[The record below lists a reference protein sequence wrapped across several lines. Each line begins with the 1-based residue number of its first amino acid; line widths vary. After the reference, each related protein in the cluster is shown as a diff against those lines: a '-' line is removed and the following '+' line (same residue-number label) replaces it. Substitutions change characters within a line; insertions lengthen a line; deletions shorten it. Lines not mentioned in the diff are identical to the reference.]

1 MRIEHLSLMNWRNF
15 KSVDIAVG
23 NRLFVVGPNASGKS
37 NLLDALRFL
46 QNIAT
51 GGGGLQHGL
60 KIRGGVSRVRC
71 LAARNYNHGWVG
83 IELALKA
90 GRGGPRWTYQL
101 HFTRERRGAHRP
113 IIRRELVKRDHYTV
127 VDRPDA
133 DDRSDKERLT
143 QTAMEQV
150 NSNREF
156 RPVVEFLAAVRYLHL
171 VPHLIRDPDL
181 GQGTGGGSFGSD
193 FLVRIAQTPERT
205 RTARLN
211 RINTALRSVVPQ
223 LENLALTRDEAGRPH
238 LQARYTHWRTEGA
251 RQDEQDFSDGTLR
264 LIGLLWLLQEQS
276 GKAGRV
282 VLLEEPEL
290 SLHTEIVRR
299 LPTVLSRAARYGKSQ
314 IILSTHSTELLND
327 PGLGLDEVLVL
338 KPGDEGT
345 TGTAASG
352 IPDIDSLLGSG
363 MSLAEI
369 LGPETSPPSVQ
380 PLTLF

>member
-23 NRLFVVGPNASGKS
+23 RRLFVVGPNASGKS

-46 QNIAT
+46 RDVAT
-51 GGGGLQHGL
+51 VGGGLQQAL
-60 KIRGGVSRVRC
+60 KTRGGVARVRC
-71 LAARNYNHGWVG
+71 LAARNFNHGWVG
-83 IELALKA
+83 IEL
-90 GRGGPRWTYQL
+90 GMRSSRGGPTWTYRL

-113 IIRRELVKRDHYTV
+113 IIRRELVKRDHYTI

-133 DDRSDKERLT
+133 DDQADRERLT

-156 RPVVEFLAAVRYLHL
+156 RPVVEFLSAVRYLHL
-171 VPHLIRDPDL
+171 VPQLIRDPEL
-181 GQGTGGGSFGSD
+181 GPGTGGGPFGSD
-193 FLVRIAQTPERT
+193 FLVRVAKMPERT

-211 RINTALRSVVPQ
+211 RINTALRAVVPQ
-223 LENLALTRDEAGRPH
+223 LENLSLERDEGGRPH
-238 LQARYTHWRTEGA
+238 LQARYRHWRVGGA

-264 LIGLLWLLQEQS
+264 LIGLLWTLQERS

-282 VLLEEPEL
+282 ILLEEPEL

-299 LPTVLSRAARYGKSQ
+299 LPTVLSRAARDGKSQ

-345 TGTAASG
+345 TGTAASE
-352 IPDIDSLLGSG
+352 IPDIGSLLGAG
-363 MSLAEI
+363 MSLAEV
-369 LGPETSPPSVQ
+369 LGPETAPPSVQ
-380 PLTLF
+380 QLSLL

>member
-15 KSVDIAVG
+15 KTVDIAVG
-23 NRLFVVGPNASGKS
+23 DRLFVVGPNASGKS
-37 NLLDALRFL
+37 NLLDALMFL
-46 QNIAT
+46 RDIAT
-51 GGGGLQHGL
+51 VGGGLQQAL
-60 KIRGGVSRVRC
+60 KIRGGVARVRC
-71 LAARNYNHGWVG
+71 LAARNFNHGWVG
-83 IELALKA
+83 IELALRT
-90 GRGGPRWTYQL
+90 GRSGPTWTYQL

-113 IIRRELVKRDHYTV
+113 IIRRELVKKDQHTIL
-127 VDRPDA
+127 DRPDA
-133 DDRSDKERLT
+133 DDKADKERLT

-171 VPHLIRDPDL
+171 VPQLIRDPEL
-181 GQGTGGGSFGSD
+181 AQGPGGGSFGSD
-193 FLVRIAQTPERT
+193 FLVRIAKTPERT

-223 LENLALTRDEAGRPH
+223 LENLSLERDEAGRPH
-238 LQARYTHWRTEGA
+238 LQARYRHWRIEGA

-264 LIGLLWLLQEQS
+264 LIGLLWLLQEGS

-282 VLLEEPEL
+282 ILLEEPEL

-299 LPTVLSRAARYGKSQ
+299 LPTVLSRAARHGKSQ

-345 TGTAASG
+345 TGTAASR
-352 IPDIDSLLGSG
+352 ISDVDSLLGAG

-369 LGPETSPPSVQ
+369 LGPETAPPSVHQ
-380 PLTLF
+380 LTLL

>member
-23 NRLFVVGPNASGKS
+23 RRLFVVGPNASGKS

-46 QNIAT
+46 RDIAT
-51 GGGGLQHGL
+51 VGGGIQHAL
-60 KIRGGVSRVRC
+60 KIRGGVTRVRC
-71 LAARNYNHGWVG
+71 LAARNFNHGWVG
-83 IELALKA
+83 IELALRS
-90 GRGGPRWTYQL
+90 RGGPTWTYRL
-101 HFTRERRGAHRP
+101 HFTREPRGAHRP
-113 IIRRELVKRDHYTV
+113 IIRRELVKRDQYTII
-127 VDRPDA
+127 DRPDA
-133 DDRSDKERLT
+133 DDHADKERLT

-156 RPVVEFLAAVRYLHL
+156 RPVVEYLAAVRYLHL
-171 VPHLIRDPDL
+171 VPQLIRDPEL

-193 FLVRIAQTPERT
+193 FLVRIAKTPERT

-223 LENLALTRDEAGRPH
+223 LEDLSLERDQAGRPH
-238 LQARYTHWRTEGA
+238 LQARYRHWRAEGA

-264 LIGLLWLLQEQS
+264 LIGLLWLLQERS

-282 VLLEEPEL
+282 ILLEEPEL

-299 LPTVLSRAARYGKSQ
+299 LPTVLSRAARYGRSQ

-338 KPGDEGT
+338 KPGYEGT
-345 TGTAASG
+345 TGTAASE
-352 IPDIDSLLGSG
+352 IPDIDSLLRAG
-363 MSLAEI
+363 MGLAEI
-369 LGPETSPPSVQ
+369 LGPETAPPSVQ
-380 PLTLF
+380 QLTLL